1 MPEEPIAKVSC
12 VVQNVYR
19 GGVTTPRVRH
29 TVPALNWSETGHHSV
44 VAEFTGTANHTI
56 AIGSGPEITV
66 DAVTQ
71 KDPITN
77 ATLLPANITG
87 IAIHAKRAVEATA
100 PTGNV
105 SLAFVS
111 DFAGV
116 TTSNPFEL
124 GDGAFFLFHRNRG
137 GTAVDG
143 ESMTVNLTGTT
154 GYKVSVIVWFEED

>member
-1 MPEEPIAKVSC
+1 MPEPTTKVRC
-12 VVQNVYR
+12 GIQTAYP
-19 GGVTTPRVRH
+19 GGQTVPRVRF
-29 TVPALNWSETGHHSV
+29 TVPELNWSESGHHSV
-44 VAEFTGTANHTI
+44 VAEFTGTSLHTI
-56 AIGSGPEITV
+56 AIGSGPEISV

-71 KDPITN
+71 KDPITK

-87 IAIHAKRAVEATA
+87 IAIHAKRAVAATA

-105 SLAFVS
+105 SLAFVA

-137 GTAVDG
+137 AVAVDG
-143 ESMTVNLTGTT
+143 ESMTINLTGTT
-154 GYKVSVIVWFEED
+154 GYKVSVLVYFEED